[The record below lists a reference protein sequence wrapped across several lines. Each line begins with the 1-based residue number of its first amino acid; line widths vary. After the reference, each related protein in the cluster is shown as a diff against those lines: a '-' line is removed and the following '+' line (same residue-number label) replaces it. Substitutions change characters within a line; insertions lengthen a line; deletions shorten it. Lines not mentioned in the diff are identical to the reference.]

1 MTSRIKR
8 RTKTVTTRLTGE
20 YILKLR
26 LMPWIF
32 TEKGVIWLASMA
44 VGKSM
49 RQINDWMTRKEKR
62 KKVHLMDTSLTG
74 RFGNKTQALAIR
86 QLRKW
91 ITEIPQGDSITLRC
105 ECALS
110 DKQFK
115 VWKRWFQRHESK
127 EWTISD
133 EHKSFFFYRSE

>member
-1 MTSRIKR
+1 MTLRIKR
-8 RTKTVTTRLTGE
+8 KTKTKITRLTEE

-32 TEKGVIWLASMA
+32 TEEGVIWLASMA

-49 RQINDWMTRKEKR
+49 RQINDWMEQ
-62 KKVHLMDTSLTG
+62 KKNKKAHQMAISLTG
-74 RFGNKTQALAIR
+74 KFGNITQAIAIR
-86 QLRKW
+86 ELRKW
-91 ITEIPQGDSITLRC
+91 ITQIPEGDSITLRC

-127 EWTISD
+127 QWTISD